1 MFSSET
7 YIVINFGIDQF
18 DEWFHDQLHLP
29 TNQQELH

>member
-18 DEWFHDQLHLP
+18 DEWFHDQSQS
-29 TNQQELH
+29 TNQQDLY

>member
-1 MFSSET
+1 MFLNGI
-7 YIVINFGIDQF
+7 YIINFGIDQF